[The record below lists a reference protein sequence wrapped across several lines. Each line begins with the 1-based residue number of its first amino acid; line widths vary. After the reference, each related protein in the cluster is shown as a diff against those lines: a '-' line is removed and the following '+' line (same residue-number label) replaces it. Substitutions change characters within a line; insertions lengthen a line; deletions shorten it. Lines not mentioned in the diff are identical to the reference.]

1 MPIAYHMGHLPI
13 LQVMGRW
20 HANTRTSGGFFN
32 GLTAI
37 LPWQN
42 AAASKY

>member
-1 MPIAYHMGHLPI
+1 MA
-13 LQVMGRW
+13 RK
-20 HANTRTSGGFFN
+20 TRTSGGFFN